1 MDLQALAAQ
10 FGGSVVQPSPA
21 PAAPQA
27 AQQQPQMPAW
37 MANLS
42 RQDQAKIQKDMYE
55 EGRKR
60 LAQLQEAIANGGAT
74 MDDLNEYGRL
84 NRENSTGS
92 LWQQITPDTSLFR
105 SGPSMEMAAI
115 QARLA
120 PAQRQAG
127 SGASSDRDVALF
139 LRGLPS
145 LENEGPTNKGIR
157 EDYER
162 KYRAAIEKAN
172 AMQQYLQQH
181 GNLMDFDSVWAQRQ
195 RKTSGSP
202 KQAAA
207 RPAGSAQRAPMRG
220 QVVDGFKFKGGDP
233 ANPASWE
240 AAR

>member
-1 MDLQALAAQ
+1 MDLKALAAQ
-10 FGGSVVQPSPA
+10 FGGSVAQPSEA
-21 PAAPQA
+21 PAAPQS

-60 LAQLQEAIANGGAT
+60 LAQLQESIANSGSV

-92 LWQQITPDTSLFR
+92 LWQKMTPDTSLLR

-120 PAQRQAG
+120 PAQRTAG
-127 SGASSDRDVALF
+127 SGASSDRDVALYM
-139 LRGLPS
+139 RGLPS
-145 LENEGPTNKGIR
+145 LENDGPTNKGIR

-162 KYRAAIEKAN
+162 KYRAAIDKTN
-172 AMQQYLQQH
+172 AMQQHLQQH
-181 GNLMDFDSVWAQRQ
+181 GNLLDFDSVWAQRQ
-195 RKTSGSP
+195 RKPSGGDKS
-202 KQAAA
+202 AA
-207 RPAGSAQRAPMRG
+207 RPGTSAQRAPMRG

-233 ANPASWE
+233 SNPASWE